1 VKLKF
6 NSKNFL
12 SEFVAPILEI
22 NKSGRTPIFV
32 EDDKLF
38 SISIFDN
45 NAVYL
50 YNTYKP
56 VSIEEPRARFNISLE
71 KLKKALACVPTSDS
85 PFVEVTVQDNTL
97 SYKDEMLS
105 ANIRLIE
112 DQLAVV
118 PKFNVETFKKFNFGF
133 KASMTKEKIMDIK
146 RCMDFATETSKF
158 YIKNNEGKLY
168 IIFGDKLTNYNDD
181 ITVFLTDKFEGDIAE
196 NIYDISIL
204 KLTTR
209 FNSDIVVNIADNGA
223 LLVKINQDNSE
234 LNYITTQLKK

>member
-1 VKLKF
+1 M
-6 NSKNFL
+6 
-12 SEFVAPILEI
+12 EI
-22 NKSGRTPIFV
+22 NKNGRTPIFV
-32 EDDKLF
+32 ENDELYTV
-38 SISIFDN
+38 SVYDN

-56 VSIEEPRARFNISLE
+56 VSIDEPRNRFNINLE
-71 KLKKALACVPTSDS
+71 KLKKVLACVPSSDK
-85 PFVEVTVQDNTL
+85 PFVEVSIQDNKL
-97 SYKDEMLS
+97 SYKDAFLS
-105 ANIRLIE
+105 ANICLIE

-133 KASMTKEKIMDIK
+133 KTTITKDKIMDIK

-158 YIKNNEGKLY
+158 YIKNKEGKLY
-168 IIFGDKLTNYNDD
+168 IIFGDKLTTYNDD
-181 ITVFLTDKFEGDIAE
+181 ITVFITDKFEGDLNE

-223 LLVKINQDNSE
+223 LLVKLIQDNSI